1 MKTTLYYSPGA
12 CSLSVHITLIE
23 KKLDFALKKVNLA
36 THLTEDGVELAT
48 INPKNYVP
56 VLVLAD
62 GNVHTE
68 VVAILSSLENTEYKT
83 IESLSFIS
91 SELHKS
97 FGPFFNKKTPE
108 EYKVIAREKITNRF
122 NYVEAVLSRSEYFNG
137 STYSACD
144 AYLFTILRWLKLL
157 KDTGLSIATWP
168 TITTYYDKIAQR
180 PAVQAAIEVEHI
192 SV

>member
-1 MKTTLYYSPGA
+1 MQTTLYYSPGA
-12 CSLSVHITLIE
+12 CSLAVHITLLE

-36 THLTEDGVELAT
+36 THLTEDGIELAT

-62 GNVHTE
+62 GQVRTE
-68 VVAILSSLENTEYKT
+68 IVAILSSLENTEYKT

-108 EYKVIAREKITNRF
+108 EYKTIAKEKLQTRF
-122 NYVEAVLSRSEYFNG
+122 DYVEKVLSENEFFNG
-137 STYSACD
+137 NKFSVSD
-144 AYLFTILRWLKLL
+144 AYLFTILRWLKLV
-157 KDTGLSIATWP
+157 KTGLAIESWP
-168 TITTYYDKIAQR
+168 HIYNYYNKLSQR
-180 PAVQAAIEVEHI
+180 PSIQAAIEVERI